1 MKPEYLIGAVT
12 LLILSGWLIVWL
24 VLRWK
29 ERSENAA
36 YDRGYSLG
44 YENGK
49 ARGKVEGRTEAE
61 AKARADAEAEK
72 QRRVSSCMASDFP
85 TAKPFEVVYTS
96 TECVSLQAEV
106 ILSDSEME
114 QATKGQVIAEL
125 ARQIYAEAIQYIDVQ
140 QVEDPMLCGTRIRGV
155 LRIVKVNR

>member
-24 VLRWK
+24 VLGWK
-29 ERSENAA
+29 ERAEA
-36 YDRGYSLG
+36 RGYSRGYDLG

-49 ARGKVEGRTEAE
+49 AKGKADAE
-61 AKARADAEAEK
+61 AKAAADAEAEK
-72 QRRVSSCMASDFP
+72 KRRVSSCMASDFP
-85 TAKPFEVVYTS
+85 TAKPFEVVYAP

-106 ILSDSEME
+106 ILSDREME
-114 QATKGQVIAEL
+114 EATKGQVTAEL
-125 ARQIYAEAIQYIDVQ
+125 ARQIYSSAIPFIDIQ
-140 QVEDPMLCGTRIRGV
+140 QVDDPMLCGTRIRGV